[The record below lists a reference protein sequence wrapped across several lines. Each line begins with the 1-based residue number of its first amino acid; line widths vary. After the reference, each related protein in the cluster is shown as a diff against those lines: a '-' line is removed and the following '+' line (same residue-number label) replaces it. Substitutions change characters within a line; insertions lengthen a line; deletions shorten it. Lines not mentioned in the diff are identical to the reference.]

1 MSGPEASPSSSP
13 IARAR
18 RSSRRRVTADT
29 TAPGRALRY
38 LEWTRD
44 PDPAD
49 TTYEV
54 DYVVALREG
63 DEPLRVVQDHHV
75 EGLFAR
81 DEWLAWLE
89 DVGFVATAEPVT
101 VPDGP
106 AAWTAFMGRR
116 PAGAAP

>member
-1 MSGPEASPSSSP
+1 MRPGGVAVFLPDCTRETLIEETSHGGHDGA
-13 IARAR
+13 
-18 RSSRRRVTADT
+18 
-29 TAPGRALRY
+29 GRALRY

-54 DYVVALREG
+54 DYVVALREA
-63 DEPLRVVQDHHV
+63 DEPVRVVQDHHV

-89 DVGFVATAEPVT
+89 DAGFVATAEPVT

-106 AAWTAFMGRR
+106 AAWTAFVGRR
-116 PAGAAP
+116 PIGAA